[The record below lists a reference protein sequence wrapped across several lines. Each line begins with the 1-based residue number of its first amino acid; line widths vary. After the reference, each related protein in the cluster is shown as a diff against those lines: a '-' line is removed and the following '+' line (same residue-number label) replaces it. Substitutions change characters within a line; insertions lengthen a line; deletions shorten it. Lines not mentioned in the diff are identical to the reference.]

1 MLSKNQP
8 NEEDSSGTAIAV
20 MGSDA
25 RVPGQRGKMHLEQ
38 YEGWT
43 ELERVRPAWESLLLA
58 SPERTI
64 FLTWEWLKPWWNAY
78 GNGQRVIGLAA
89 YEESKELVGLA
100 LLSFEKRST
109 PLGTLK
115 FLCLLGDGT
124 KDSDSL
130 DFIVRSG
137 CEQEFAAAVLDWCTQ
152 HQAEWDL
159 LALNTV
165 PAESPAAKALGTELA
180 ARRWI
185 CWQRENDHQVVHL
198 PGNWEEYFSGLSR
211 KMRKEINQKTR
222 RIEKN
227 YQSIRR
233 RCQSQEELPDFLE
246 QLFDLHTK
254 RWSLRHEAGSFSSPA
269 RRQFYAEMAA
279 IFLERGWLEF
289 WLLELNGKAVSAEF
303 NFQFGSA
310 HYTLQ
315 NGFDPAFSSDSVGTV
330 LKSMILRDLI
340 SRGAGTYDFL
350 GDSDPYKLRWNATT
364 HLYLQRS
371 CARPG
376 SRGAWYLRMMR
387 SAAATRARLRSFLP
401 ESARKSL
408 RNRYDRLLG
417 RRATPASAES
427 EQGSD
432 E

>member
-100 LLSFEKRST
+100 LLSFEKRIT

-152 HQAEWDL
+152 HRAEWDL
-159 LALNTV
+159 LSLNTV

-233 RCQSQEELPDFLE
+233 RCQSQEELPHFLE

-254 RWSLRHEAGSFSSPA
+254 RWSLRHEAGSFSLPA
-269 RRQFYAEMAA
+269 RRQFYAEAGDH
-279 IFLERGWLEF
+279 LEHVILHDVADRACFFIKL
-289 WLLELNGKAVSAEF
+289 SAPGDAEV
-303 NFQFGSA
+303 FG
-310 HYTLQ
+310 H
-315 NGFDPAFSSDSVGTV
+315 
-330 LKSMILRDLI
+330 RDLHALDVVGI
-340 SRGAGTYDFL
+340 PPRFDQRIGEAEINEVLHRLLAKVMIDAKNRVLGKVAVQRAIQFL
-350 GDSDPYKLRWNATT
+350 G
-364 HLYLQRS
+364 
-371 CARPG
+371 
-376 SRGAWYLRMMR
+376 
-387 SAAATRARLRSFLP
+387 
-401 ESARKSL
+401 
-408 RNRYDRLLG
+408 
-417 RRATPASAES
+417 
-427 EQGSD
+427 
-432 E
+432 